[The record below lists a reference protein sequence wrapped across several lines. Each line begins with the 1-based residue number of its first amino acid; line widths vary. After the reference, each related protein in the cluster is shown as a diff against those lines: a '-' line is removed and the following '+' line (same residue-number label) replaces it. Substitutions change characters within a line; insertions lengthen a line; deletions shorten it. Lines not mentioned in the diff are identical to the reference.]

1 MYPVSRSGWQ
11 AGREELGVADMG
23 VAATSSTGGGDHWR
37 TSADRS
43 DIERGSVVSCLP
55 AWEDA
60 GRQPDPSVIE
70 PDGSRIEPD
79 EVSPT
84 AALNGLRE
92 ELGDDA
98 AERFQTHYL
107 ALLEQRIAEVH
118 RLIEIGKRDDCI
130 TLLLTLETSS
140 HMVGA
145 DELSLRAAA
154 LRLALGH
161 HQADTGV
168 LYADLVRAGS
178 NTRTLLAH

>member
-1 MYPVSRSGWQ
+1 M
-11 AGREELGVADMG
+11 
-23 VAATSSTGGGDHWR
+23 
-37 TSADRS
+37 
-43 DIERGSVVSCLP
+43 SCLP

-60 GRQPDPSVIE
+60 GRQPDSAVRESAVRE
-70 PDGSRIEPD
+70 PDHWST
-79 EVSPT
+79 T
-84 AALNGLRE
+84 ASLDGLRE

-98 AERFQTHYL
+98 AERFQAKYL
-107 ALLEQRIAEVH
+107 ALLEQRIADIH
-118 RLIEIGKRDDCI
+118 RLIDNGDREGCI

-161 HQADTGV
+161 RQADTGV

-178 NTRTLLAH
+178 NTRNQLSHP